1 MGTGADGRPIVTKV
15 APAGTDADA
24 LAAEAEV
31 LERAAHP
38 GVVGV
43 VRAERTP
50 DGGFRLDTRLAGT
63 RTLSAFRPAVDEAAG
78 IVAALAATIA
88 DLHGVG
94 IVHGAVE
101 PAHVVLDP
109 GGAPVLCGF
118 GRGRRVGGS
127 TPGDD
132 VAGLGEVLAELVGE
146 AAEVEPIPERRFG
159 RRTSWSAA
167 VARRSL
173 LTLAD
178 QARAD
183 DRSARPSARAFAG
196 AVLAAV
202 PTARLRGA
210 TAATPRSLEPSDPSP
225 LGSVPTNG
233 AVGRLGRLVAA
244 IAGLGLLAY
253 GVSSVFG
260 EVTAPTGP
268 SGSTRPRPS
277 ASTATAATGSGDTL
291 RLLECPVVT
300 GVVADPDGDGC
311 PSPVTLEPGVVEV
324 DGVRYGVGL
333 PGDTLAI
340 GDWDCDGSATVVAVR
355 PATGEVFVFGG
366 WAAPGDDLVVGMAAR
381 VDGAD
386 HAVAEDADGDGCPS
400 LVVLTAD
407 GQRAEVPV

>member
-15 APAGTDADA
+15 APAGADA
-24 LAAEAEV
+24 EGLAAEAEV
-31 LERAAHP
+31 LVRAAHP
-38 GVVGV
+38 GVVEV
-43 VRAERTP
+43 VRAERMP

-63 RTLSAFRPAVDEAAG
+63 RTLSTFRPAVDEAAG

-132 VAGLGEVLAELVGE
+132 VAGLGEVLAALVGE

-196 AVLAAV
+196 SVLAAV

-210 TAATPRSLEPSDPSP
+210 TAATPRSSE
-225 LGSVPTNG
+225 PTNG
-233 AVGRLGRLVAA
+233 GVGRLGRLVAGT
-244 IAGLGLLAY
+244 AGLGLLAY
-253 GVSSVFG
+253 GVSSMFG
-260 EVTAPTGP
+260 EVTAPAGL
-268 SGSTRPRPS
+268 SGSSRPRPS
-277 ASTATAATGSGDTL
+277 ASTATSATGPGETL
-291 RLLECPVVT
+291 RLLECPAVT

-311 PSPVTLEPGVVEV
+311 PSPVTIEPGVVEV

-355 PATGEVFVFGG
+355 PTTGEVFVFGG

-407 GQRAEVPV
+407 GRRAEVPA

>member
-15 APAGTDADA
+15 ASAGVDAEA
-24 LAAEAEV
+24 LAEEAEV
-31 LERAAHP
+31 LVRAAHP
-38 GVVGV
+38 GVVEV

-132 VAGLGEVLAELVGE
+132 VAGLGEVLAALVGE
-146 AAEVEPIPERRFG
+146 EAEVEPIPERRFG
-159 RRTSWSAA
+159 RRMSWSAA

-210 TAATPRSLEPSDPSP
+210 TAATPRSSEPSEPVP
-225 LGSVPTNG
+225 PGSVPTNG
-233 AVGRLGRLVAA
+233 GVGRLGRLVAA

-260 EVTAPTGP
+260 EVTAPAGL
-268 SGSTRPRPS
+268 SGSTRSRPP

-291 RLLECPVVT
+291 RLLECPAVT
-300 GVVADPDGDGC
+300 GAVADPDGDGC
-311 PSPVTLEPGVVEV
+311 LSPVTIEPGVVEV

-333 PGDTLAI
+333 PGDALAV

-366 WAAPGDDLVVGMAAR
+366 WAAPGDDLVVGVAAR
-381 VDGAD
+381 VVGAD

-407 GQRAEVPV
+407 GQRAEVAA